1 MKKDMESYLSSEKE
15 NLSDLCKF
23 LYNNP
28 EESYSEYECC
38 RYISNFLSE
47 KGFNVTN
54 SFLGLNTSFCATKGS
69 GYPKICYVCE
79 YDAIKEAGHITGHNL
94 LSTIS
99 VGAAIAL
106 GHIIEKSSGTVILLG
121 CPGEYLGGTKS
132 TMVHQGFFDDI
143 DVVLEAHPDIVT
155 CESGT
160 SAAIIPLQINFSCVN
175 GLRFLNEY
183 TYSCLDAA
191 LLTLNTVNVLMKGF
205 PDDVKIDSVLS
216 KGGTTPSLM
225 PNETEIKFYIRA
237 KDMDLAMVVDQKIK
251 EVCYYIS
258 KLMRVQNSTSLY
270 EPPSEELLTNL
281 TLNRLLSHNLKEHGI
296 IDIKPPRDIRSGL
309 SLGVVSQKAP
319 CIQSFI
325 SIIEDDSIKYGTKE
339 FRDSTLTNHA
349 LEIAV
354 KTALALAATGYD
366 IIQSEEL
373 LGEIKGEFYSFKKNL
388 K

>member
-28 EESYSEYECC
+28 EESYSENECC

-47 KGFNVTN
+47 RGFNVTN
-54 SFLGLNTSFCATKGS
+54 SFLGLSTSFCATKGS

-106 GHIIEKSSGTVILLG
+106 GHIIEKNSGTVILLG

-281 TLNRLLSHNLKEHGI
+281 TLNRLLSHNLKEQGI
-296 IDIKPPRDIRSGL
+296 IDIKPPRNIRSGL

-319 CIQSFI
+319 CIQSYI

-339 FRDSTLTNHA
+339 FRDSTLTDHA
-349 LEIAV
+349 LEVAV
-354 KTALALAATGYD
+354 KTALALASTGYD
-366 IIQSEEL
+366 IIESEEL
-373 LGEIKGEFYSFKKNL
+373 LGEIKGEFYSFKKDL